1 MEQINSGTS
10 VKHLFLYGNNRPD
23 HPKLADW
30 AKKELNGLTQQRAI
44 VKGSALF
51 WLEYKQSH
59 HAVAVL
65 EQPEDAH
72 IVGWLIST
80 NGDDEVFE
88 KLLYEFDSENG
99 YVADQPSVSWF
110 IRTTVDATL
119 IQGENFELD
128 GTIKTYIYH
137 KKPSNVKS
145 SKYLFSGNWLDKTN
159 F

>member
-1 MEQINSGTS
+1 M
-10 VKHLFLYGNNRPD
+10 
-23 HPKLADW
+23 
-30 AKKELNGLTQQRAI
+30 
-44 VKGSALF
+44 
-51 WLEYKQSH
+51 
-59 HAVAVL
+59 

-88 KLLYEFDSENG
+88 RLLYEFDSENG
-99 YVADQPSVSWF
+99 YIADQPSVSWF

-128 GTIKTYIYH
+128 GTIKTFIYH

-145 SKYLFSGNWLDKTN
+145 SKYLMSGNWLDQTN
-159 F
+159 FEESEEEQLVKRIMDPNDNMDNELIDHPYILANIKKYFKVLIKLEVPD